1 MESEKN
7 ETKKPGITCENV
19 PEWSTEIWWRWLK

>member
-7 ETKKPGITCENV
+7 ETKKPGITGENV
-19 PEWSTEIWWRWLK
+19 PERSIKIWWRWLK